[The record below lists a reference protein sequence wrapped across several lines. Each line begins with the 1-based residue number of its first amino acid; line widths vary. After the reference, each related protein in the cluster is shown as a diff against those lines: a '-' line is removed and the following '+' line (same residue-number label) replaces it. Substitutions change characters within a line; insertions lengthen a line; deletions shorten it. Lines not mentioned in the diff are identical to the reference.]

1 MYRGFEEF
9 RYRNYKSG
17 TGGPSFVNITI
28 SGGEVTGNNG
38 KISTPY
44 STLAISG
51 ASTGI
56 NTSEIV
62 AEAGTIN
69 IQAANSKYTCPLDS
83 SKNVGIIAT
92 TKVTGLN
99 VNITNGASVYGGRIT
114 SSTLNTTDSGIL
126 TVDSTSS
133 IYSNSYGSE
142 GSGTSTVTINGTA
155 VGSRQY
161 NILYVMNDNYQDRA
175 TNSNP
180 EYYIS
185 GSGLQLS
192 NPTRFGFTFSGW
204 YLNNNLI
211 TEVSSSQ
218 TGDIE
223 IEARWI
229 PNQVAFKV
237 TIKASD
243 VGLSASEFANEVSG
257 LDGVLDGNKFTFNG
271 TVLIDYRDLLIGTN
285 NIDYSNY
292 NLPNHLI
299 LSAKINNNTLNPDND
314 EINVVSSTVTQ
325 EIMEYYLNNNEPIEI
340 AIVSIS

>member
-1 MYRGFEEF
+1 M
-9 RYRNYKSG
+9 
-17 TGGPSFVNITI
+17 
-28 SGGEVTGNNG
+28 
-38 KISTPY
+38 
-44 STLAISG
+44 
-51 ASTGI
+51 
-56 NTSEIV
+56 
-62 AEAGTIN
+62 
-69 IQAANSKYTCPLDS
+69 
-83 SKNVGIIAT
+83 
-92 TKVTGLN
+92 
-99 VNITNGASVYGGRIT
+99 
-114 SSTLNTTDSGIL
+114 
-126 TVDSTSS
+126 
-133 IYSNSYGSE
+133 
-142 GSGTSTVTINGTA
+142 TINGTV

-314 EINVVSSTVTQ
+314 EINVASSTVTQ